1 MHGNIETNDKAPQI
15 ERAVH
20 GKLSG
25 RANMKTPPH
34 IRLKDQSEGKD
45 QALESL
51 AAWQDLQKEKELEM
65 QLQKLDAELAAL
77 KK

>member
-1 MHGNIETNDKAPQI
+1 MSQIEQNDNNLPQI
-15 ERAVH
+15 ERAIR
-20 GKLSG
+20 GKKSG
-25 RANMKTPPH
+25 RANMVVPPH
-34 IRLKDQSEGKD
+34 IRFKDQSEGKD

-65 QLQKLDAELAAL
+65 QLQKLDAELATF

>member
-1 MHGNIETNDKAPQI
+1 MSEIESNDNDLPMI
-15 ERAVH
+15 ERAIQ
-20 GKLSG
+20 GKKSG
-25 RANMKTPPH
+25 RANMVVPPH

-51 AAWQDLQKEKELEM
+51 KAWQDLQREKELEKE
-65 QLQKLDAELAAL
+65 LERLDAELAAL

>member
-1 MHGNIETNDKAPQI
+1 MTIEQNDNNLPQI
-15 ERAVH
+15 ERAVQ
-20 GKLSG
+20 GKKSG
-25 RANMKTPPH
+25 RSNMVVPPH

-51 AAWQDLQKEKELEM
+51 AAWRLEREKELEKE
-65 QLQKLDAELAAL
+65 LQKLDAELATF